1 MWDSISVNF
10 LIGKSNLNI
19 LKDIKSMDSKTWET
33 LNHIW
38 NNLNEQKLNE
48 KYQKEILNIQT

>member
-19 LKDIKSMDSKTWET
+19 LKNIESMDSKTWET

>member
-19 LKDIKSMDSKTWET
+19 LKDMKSMDSKTWQT

-38 NNLNEQKLNE
+38 NNLNEQKLNF
-48 KYQKEILNIQT
+48 KISKRNI